1 LQEGSKKA
9 IFAAF
14 LANLGIAIAKLVGF
28 ALTGAASMLAEAIH
42 SLADTG
48 NQGLLFLGGRRARH
62 APDDEHPFGYGAERY
77 FWSFV
82 VALVL
87 FSLGGLF
94 ALFEGIEKFI
104 HPHEIESPAIALTI
118 LAVAFVLEASSL
130 RTARK
135 EALPARGSSSWWA
148 FIHRSKS
155 PELPVVLLEDS
166 AALIGLV
173 CAIAGVSLSWIT
185 GDGRFDG
192 AGSIA
197 IGLLLVVIAIV
208 LATEMRSLLI
218 GESASPAQRDA
229 IHAAIADGPEVERII
244 HVRTLHLGPEEL
256 LVGAKL
262 DLTATSVD
270 VLAAAIDTV
279 EARIRAAVP
288 IARVI
293 YIEPDLYRTS
303 GGTEMHEGSRGTGD
317 LDLDD
322 DG

>member
-1 LQEGSKKA
+1 MHEGSKKA

-14 LANLGIAIAKLVGF
+14 LANLGIALAKLVGF
-28 ALTGAASMLAEAIH
+28 VLTGAASMLAEAIH
-42 SLADTG
+42 SFADTG
-48 NQGLLFLGGRRARH
+48 NQGLLFLGGRRAEH
-62 APDDEHPFGYGAERY
+62 APDAEHPFGYGAERY
-77 FWSFV
+77 FWSFI

-94 ALFEGIEKFI
+94 ALFEGIEKFV
-104 HPHEIESPAIALTI
+104 HPHEVDSPAIALAI
-118 LAVAFVLEASSL
+118 LGVAFVLESFSL
-130 RTARK
+130 RTARR
-135 EALPARGSSSWWA
+135 EAQPSRGSASWWT

-155 PELPVVLLEDS
+155 PELPVVLLEDT

-173 CAIAGVSLSWIT
+173 CAIVGVSLSWAT

-197 IGLLLVVIAIV
+197 IGLLLVTIAIV

-218 GESASPAQRDA
+218 GESASADQQAA
-229 IHAAIADGPEVERII
+229 IRTAIADGPEVERII
-244 HVRTLHLGPEEL
+244 HLRTLHLGPDEL

-262 DLTATSVD
+262 DFAAAAVD
-270 VLAAAIDTV
+270 VLAPAIDTV

-293 YIEPDLYRTS
+293 YLEPDLYRSS
-303 GGTEMHEGSRGTGD
+303 GGPEVQEGGSGARD

-322 DG
+322 HR

>member
-1 LQEGSKKA
+1 MQEGSKKA
-9 IFAAF
+9 ILAAF
-14 LANLGIAIAKLVGF
+14 LANLGIAVAKIVGF
-28 ALTGAASMLAEAIH
+28 ALTGAASLLAEAIH

-48 NQGLLFLGGRRARH
+48 NQGLLLLGGRRARR
-62 APDDEHPFGYGAERY
+62 APDDEHPFGYGSERY

-104 HPHEIESPAIALTI
+104 HPHDLESPAIALLI
-118 LAVAFVLEASSL
+118 LGVAFVLEAASL
-130 RTARK
+130 RTARR
-135 EALPARGSSSWWA
+135 EALPARGSSSWWT
-148 FIHRSKS
+148 FIHHSKS

-166 AALIGLV
+166 AALFGLG
-173 CAIAGVSLSWIT
+173 CATVGVSLSWIT

-218 GESASPAQRDA
+218 GESASPAQQDA
-229 IHAAIADGPEVERII
+229 IRMAIGDGPEVERII
-244 HVRTLHLGPEEL
+244 HIRTLHIGPEEL
-256 LVGAKL
+256 LVGTKVA
-262 DLTATSVD
+262 LTATSID

-293 YIEPDLYRTS
+293 YIEPDLYRVS
-303 GGTEMHEGSRGTGD
+303 GGAEVNEGRGGAHN